1 MACKVR
7 LMLETGPST
16 RYLGSIM
23 SNDTES
29 LISQL
34 LDAARAAGADG
45 ADAGMSR
52 SEGTSVTV
60 RLGKVES
67 AERSEDVG
75 AALRVFVGKRN
86 ASVSTSQLD
95 KDSITELAAR
105 AVAMAKVAPE
115 DP

>member
-1 MACKVR
+1 MACKVS
-7 LMLETGPST
+7 LTLETGPGT
-16 RYLGSIM
+16 RYLGGIM
-23 SNDTES
+23 SNDNET

-67 AERSEDVG
+67 AERSEDGG
-75 AALRVFVGKRN
+75 AALRVFVG
-86 ASVSTSQLD
+86 
-95 KDSITELAAR
+95 
-105 AVAMAKVAPE
+105 
-115 DP
+115 

>member
-1 MACKVR
+1 
-7 LMLETGPST
+7 
-16 RYLGSIM
+16 M
-23 SNDTES
+23 SNDTET

-95 KDSITELAAR
+95 KDSITELAAVSYTHLTLPTNR
-105 AVAMAKVAPE
+105 EV
-115 DP
+115 

>member
-1 MACKVR
+1 MILKPLFR
-7 LMLETGPST
+7 NFLT
-16 RYLGSIM
+16 RPALPVPTVPM
-23 SNDTES
+23 P
-29 LISQL
+29 
-34 LDAARAAGADG
+34 
-45 ADAGMSR
+45 GMSR

-95 KDSITELAAR
+95 KDSITELAER

-115 DP
+115 DPYVRPGNKRRGGERSSRD

>member
-52 SEGTSVTV
+52 SEGT
-60 RLGKVES
+60 
-67 AERSEDVG
+67 
-75 AALRVFVGKRN
+75 
-86 ASVSTSQLD
+86 VSYTHLTLPTNSL
-95 KDSITELAAR
+95 
-105 AVAMAKVAPE
+105 V
-115 DP
+115 